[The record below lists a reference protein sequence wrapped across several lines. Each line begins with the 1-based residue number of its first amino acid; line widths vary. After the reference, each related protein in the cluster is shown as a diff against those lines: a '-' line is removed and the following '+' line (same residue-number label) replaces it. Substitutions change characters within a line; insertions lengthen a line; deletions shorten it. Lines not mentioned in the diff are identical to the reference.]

1 MNAAVNLL
9 WVLLS
14 LLGALALAHVVGVV
28 NPNEK
33 VNGLWLVVA
42 AACIYVL
49 AYRFYG
55 RWLARQVVGLNNQ
68 YVTPAVRLNDG
79 VNFHP
84 TNKVVLFGHHFAAI
98 AGAGPLLGPVLA
110 AQFGFVPGFLWL
122 VIRRGTGW
130 RGTRFHYSRR
140 LNATQRALAS

>member
-1 MNAAVNLL
+1 MIYKQQAGCYYAPRVKHFLSLL

-14 LLGALALAHVVGVV
+14 VLGALALAHVVGVV

-55 RWLARQVVGLNNQ
+55 RWL
-68 YVTPAVRLNDG
+68 
-79 VNFHP
+79 
-84 TNKVVLFGHHFAAI
+84 VL
-98 AGAGPLLGPVLA
+98 
-110 AQFGFVPGFLWL
+110 
-122 VIRRGTGW
+122 
-130 RGTRFHYSRR
+130 
-140 LNATQRALAS
+140 

>member
-1 MNAAVNLL
+1 MKAAVNLV

-28 NPNEK
+28 NPDEK

-55 RWLARQVVGLNNQ
+55 RWLARHVVGLNNQ
-68 YVTPAVRLNDG
+68 HVTPAVRLNDG

-84 TNKVVLFGHHFAAI
+84 
-98 AGAGPLLGPVLA
+98 
-110 AQFGFVPGFLWL
+110 
-122 VIRRGTGW
+122 
-130 RGTRFHYSRR
+130 
-140 LNATQRALAS
+140 

>member
-1 MNAAVNLL
+1 MKTAVNLL

-55 RWLARQVVGLNNQ
+55 RWLAKQVVGLNNDVQ
-68 YVTPAVRLNDG
+68 
-79 VNFHP
+79 
-84 TNKVVLFGHHFAAI
+84 
-98 AGAGPLLGPVLA
+98 
-110 AQFGFVPGFLWL
+110 
-122 VIRRGTGW
+122 
-130 RGTRFHYSRR
+130 
-140 LNATQRALAS
+140 ASCSSGRI

>member
-1 MNAAVNLL
+1 MKAAVSLL

-14 LLGALALAHVVGVV
+14 LIGALALAHVVGAV

-55 RWLARQVVGLNNQ
+55 RWLALTLQHRAAFVVGFLLFVSASGSLFAIVGRDFFPSVDAGQ
-68 YVTPAVRLNDG
+68 IRL
-79 VNFHP
+79 HMRAP
-84 TNKVVLFGHHFAAI
+84 TGTRIEETARLHGTAQTRAAI
-98 AGAGPLLGPVLA
+98 AA
-110 AQFGFVPGFLWL
+110 FLDRA
-122 VIRRGTGW
+122 RR
-130 RGTRFHYSRR
+130 
-140 LNATQRALAS
+140 